1 MPERSEIVL
10 TPVELARYSRHLA
23 LPEVGRKGQ
32 EKLKASAVLLVG
44 AGGLGSPVGL
54 YLAAAGVGRIG
65 LADFDRVDL
74 SNLQRQVLYRT
85 RDVGRSKVDAARQ
98 RLADL
103 NPAIEVIPHEMT
115 LSAENALAMIAGY
128 DLVVDGSDNFATR
141 YIVNDACVLRRK
153 PNVYGSVFRFEG
165 QVAVFWARRGPC
177 YRCLFPEPPPI
188 DQAPSCAEAG
198 ILGVLPATIGALQ
211 ATEALKILL
220 DCGTPLVGRL
230 LHFDAL
236 EPRFHTFAV
245 PRDPAC
251 PVCGSDP
258 WITSA
263 LQIGCLATERDPR
276 TAGNDIEAAELRA
289 RLAAGQPPLLL
300 DLRPESEWQVARL
313 PGARHLALVD
323 LEARCGKLDP
333 EAETVVYCQRGVNS
347 VTAAGF
353 LRRAGFRRV
362 RSLRGGLA
370 AWLRESGPLEP
381 E

>member
-153 PNVYGSVFRFEG
+153 PNVYGSVFRF
-165 QVAVFWARRGPC
+165 
-177 YRCLFPEPPPI
+177 
-188 DQAPSCAEAG
+188 
-198 ILGVLPATIGALQ
+198 
-211 ATEALKILL
+211 
-220 DCGTPLVGRL
+220 
-230 LHFDAL
+230 
-236 EPRFHTFAV
+236 
-245 PRDPAC
+245 
-251 PVCGSDP
+251 
-258 WITSA
+258 
-263 LQIGCLATERDPR
+263 
-276 TAGNDIEAAELRA
+276 
-289 RLAAGQPPLLL
+289 
-300 DLRPESEWQVARL
+300 
-313 PGARHLALVD
+313 
-323 LEARCGKLDP
+323 
-333 EAETVVYCQRGVNS
+333 
-347 VTAAGF
+347 
-353 LRRAGFRRV
+353 
-362 RSLRGGLA
+362 
-370 AWLRESGPLEP
+370 
-381 E
+381 